1 MNGLWL
7 AMIYWRFGRKDEARQ
22 AFENVKADCE
32 NRAEAD
38 ADLRQFLHE
47 AEDLLGIPP
56 EPETAASE

>member
-1 MNGLWL
+1 
-7 AMIYWRFGRKDEARQ
+7 MIYWRFGRKDEARQ